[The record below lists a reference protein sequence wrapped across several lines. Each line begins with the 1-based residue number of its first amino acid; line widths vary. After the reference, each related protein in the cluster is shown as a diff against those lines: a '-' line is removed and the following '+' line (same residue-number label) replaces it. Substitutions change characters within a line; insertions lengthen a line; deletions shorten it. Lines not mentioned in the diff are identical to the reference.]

1 MTRDQASDN
10 VMKKIA
16 YDSPIRSDLMNE
28 ARDALKKAGIASPSA
43 TQITDYL
50 IDKELGRANSTMGS
64 APSSGKVVDFNSL
77 PK

>member
-1 MTRDQASDN
+1 MMTRDQASDN

-16 YDSPIRSDLMNE
+16 YDSPIRRQLMEE
-28 ARDALKKAGIASPSA
+28 AANALKKTGVASPTA

-50 IDKELGRANSTMGS
+50 IDKELGKANSPAAS
-64 APSSGKVVDFNSL
+64 SSGKVVDFSSL